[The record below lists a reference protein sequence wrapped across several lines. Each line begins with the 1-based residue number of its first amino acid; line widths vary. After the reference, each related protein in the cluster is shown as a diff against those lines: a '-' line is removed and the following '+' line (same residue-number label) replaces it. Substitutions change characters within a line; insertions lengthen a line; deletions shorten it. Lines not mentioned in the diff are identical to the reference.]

1 MKLLTVLALLALPL
15 MSVATSKPTE
25 PVTPATPAVTVAQS
39 SESNSLAAAAARSA
53 ARSSATA
60 ESASAATGGNAT
72 SASGPSTSSAQSG
85 PASAVSGP
93 LSVSSDDDVSV
104 NYPRQVPPVLL
115 PALIQSGC
123 GAGFG
128 AGGASTRSAGSV
140 TALFTSDQCYALQ
153 SIGLS
158 IAMGDYAGACYLLHD
173 VNRKAYARRG
183 YTPDCEAFAAK
194 LEAEAKAA
202 AKGAAQPAP
211 PDLSQ
216 YATKKELDA
225 AFRASVSK

>member
-1 MKLLTVLALLALPL
+1 MKLLTALALLSLPL
-15 MSVATSKPTE
+15 MSLATSKPTE
-25 PVTPATPAVTVAQS
+25 PPTPATPAVTVVQA
-39 SESNSLAAAAARSA
+39 SESNSLAAAASRSA
-53 ARSSATA
+53 ARSSANA
-60 ESASAATGGNAT
+60 DSASTATGGNAT

-93 LSVSSDDDVSV
+93 LSVSSDDDVI
-104 NYPRQVPPVLL
+104 YPRQVPPVLL

-158 IAMGDYAGACYLLHD
+158 IAMGDYAGACYLMHD

-202 AKGAAQPAP
+202 AKGAAQPAS